1 MSVEVLLLNDVPNLG
16 QAGATVRVAPG
27 YARNYLI
34 PKGIAGPVTQA
45 TLRRLEK
52 LRKEREELAL
62 TQATLRRL
70 EKLRKEREELAR
82 IQLAEAKDKATKLK
96 DINVTVRAKTTD
108 GTNLYGSVRVE
119 VIVSAIAAQG
129 VDIDRTQ
136 IGLEAPITAVGQFD
150 VPVKLH
156 PEVELKI
163 KVWVVEA

>member
-1 MSVEVLLLNDVPNLG
+1 MSVEVILLNDVPALG

-27 YARNYLI
+27 YARNYLL

-52 LRKEREELAL
+52 LRKEREELA
-62 TQATLRRL
+62 RL
-70 EKLRKEREELAR
+70 
-82 IQLAEAKDKATKLK
+82 QLAEAKAKAAKLK

-119 VIVSAIAAQG
+119 DIVSAIAAQG
-129 VDIDRTQ
+129 VDVDRTQ
-136 IGLEAPITAVGQFD
+136 IALEAPLTTVGQFD

-156 PEVELKI
+156 ADVELTI

>member
-1 MSVEVLLLNDVPNLG
+1 MQIEVMLMDSVKKLG
-16 QAGATVRVAPG
+16 KSGQIVKVAPG

-52 LRKEREELAL
+52 LRKEREELA
-62 TQATLRRL
+62 
-70 EKLRKEREELAR
+70 R
-82 IQLAEAKDKATKLK
+82 IQLAEAKDKAKKLK

-119 VIVSAIAAQG
+119 DIVAAIAAQG

-156 PEVELKI
+156 AEVEVTI

>member
-45 TLRRLEK
+45 P
-52 LRKEREELAL
+52 
-62 TQATLRRL
+62 LRRL

-82 IQLAEAKDKATKLK
+82 IQLAEAKDKAKKLK

-119 VIVSAIAAQG
+119 DIVSAIAAQG

-156 PEVELKI
+156 PDVELAI

>member
-1 MSVEVLLLNDVPNLG
+1 MSVQVILLNDVANLG
-16 QAGATVRVAPG
+16 KAGEEVHVADG

-34 PKGIAGPVTQA
+34 PRKLAGPVTQA
-45 TLRRLEK
+45 TMK
-52 LRKEREELAL
+52 
-62 TQATLRRL
+62 RL

-82 IQLAEAKDKATKLK
+82 LQLAEAKAKAAKLK

-119 VIVSAIAAQG
+119 DIVSAIGAQG

-156 PEVELKI
+156 ADVSVTL

>member
-1 MSVEVLLLNDVPNLG
+1 MLIHGIRASVADSFPKRAKGLLGRDGLPSSEGLLIPRCNAIHTIGMRFPIDAEFLSRDGSTLRVVRDIPPGRPLVWGGWRARQVLET
-16 QAGATVRVAPG
+16 QAGA
-27 YARNYLI
+27 
-34 PKGIAGPVTQA
+34 
-45 TLRRLEK
+45 
-52 LRKEREELAL
+52 
-62 TQATLRRL
+62 
-70 EKLRKEREELAR
+70 
-82 IQLAEAKDKATKLK
+82 
-96 DINVTVRAKTTD
+96 VRAKTTD

-119 VIVSAIAAQG
+119 DIVSAIAAQG